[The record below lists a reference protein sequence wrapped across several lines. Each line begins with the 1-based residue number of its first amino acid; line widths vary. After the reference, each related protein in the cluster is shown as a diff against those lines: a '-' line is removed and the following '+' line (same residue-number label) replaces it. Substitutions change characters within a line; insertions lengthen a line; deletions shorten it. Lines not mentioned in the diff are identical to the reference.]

1 VRFASHVN
9 VSVIIAG
16 GYYLAYQYISSL
28 HHIIPSSNI
37 SATPLN
43 IPWALTWLL
52 LGTSFVD
59 IDTRIGPGHRT
70 RSPLHKAEL
79 PLIICGVCLLLLHLC
94 GISIIQKYLPHIQH
108 LVRVA
113 TFFSAGWALHLVG
126 DFIQGGIGSYVFK
139 RKIGLTWLTW
149 DKYDTFW
156 GKYLIDKP
164 LGLGAICILLS
175 TLWLFPNTYF
185 QLPSWVYTHLLSE
198 FKPLPFPWL
207 NAGKIY
213 CLVLW
218 SFLMI
223 SNGYKTFLKIFPVFI
238 VIIFLLTK
246 YIN

>member
-1 VRFASHVN
+1 VSIVLITRTDTVNSNIIVVSCYLTNHTDILLLIPKNKGECCVRFASHVN

-79 PLIICGVCLLLLHLC
+79 PLIICGVCLLLPHLC

-139 RKIGLTWLTW
+139 RKIGLT
-149 DKYDTFW
+149 
-156 GKYLIDKP
+156 
-164 LGLGAICILLS
+164 
-175 TLWLFPNTYF
+175 
-185 QLPSWVYTHLLSE
+185 
-198 FKPLPFPWL
+198 
-207 NAGKIY
+207 
-213 CLVLW
+213 
-218 SFLMI
+218 
-223 SNGYKTFLKIFPVFI
+223 
-238 VIIFLLTK
+238 
-246 YIN
+246 